1 MTPVRY
7 IVRLLED
14 LELLGEDQGRIL
26 IQLIN
31 SDRELP
37 FLRNYNVPSPY
48 QVLYK
53 NEVGQM
59 KKLGS
64 ECFGN
69 LLSLSQPAK

>member
-7 IVRLLED
+7 TVRLLED

-31 SDRELP
+31 SGRELP
-37 FLRNYNVPSPY
+37 FLSNSNVPSPY

-59 KKLGS
+59 KKMGS
-64 ECFGN
+64 ESF
-69 LLSLSQPAK
+69 